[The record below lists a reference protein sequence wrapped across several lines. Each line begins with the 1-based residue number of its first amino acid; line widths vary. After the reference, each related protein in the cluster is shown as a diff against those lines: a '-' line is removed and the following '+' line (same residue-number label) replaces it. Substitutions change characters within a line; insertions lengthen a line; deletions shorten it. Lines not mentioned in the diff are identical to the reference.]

1 MRQQTAQA
9 SARRAKAQAIRRQ
22 EILEAASRVFGE
34 KGYHGSSM
42 RDIADVLSVR
52 QAAIYYYYASKD
64 SILEEI
70 CRLGITEYVEGL
82 RLVAGS
88 PGEFADKLRAGIAL
102 HLTPLLG
109 RRFYVSAFLYS
120 RHLLPP
126 DMRRPLDRLARDYED
141 LWRGMISD
149 GIDAGGVA
157 RDVDPELAAFAL
169 LGSLNAV
176 ARRPRIVRGNS
187 VKEAT
192 ERFARLFETG
202 LLAV

>member
-9 SARRAKAQAIRRQ
+9 SARRAKAQALRRQ
-22 EILEAASRVFGE
+22 EILEAAARVFGE

-82 RLVAGS
+82 RPVAGS
-88 PGEFADKLRAGIAL
+88 PGAFADKLRAGIAL
-102 HLTPLLG
+102 HLTPLLA
-109 RRFYVSAFLYS
+109 RRFYVSTFLYS

-126 DMRRPLDRLARDYED
+126 DMRRPVDRLAREYEE
-141 LWRGMISD
+141 LWRRMISD
-149 GIDAGGVA
+149 GIEGGSVA
-157 RDVDPELAAFAL
+157 RHVDPGLAAFAL

-192 ERFARLFETG
+192 ERFARLFEAG
-202 LLAV
+202 LLAT